1 MTDESGVN
9 GGCSEKFA
17 LSERLKTRVTEI
29 EGEMKKFEGEMK
41 EFEGEMKKFEGEV
54 KKKRRYHL

>member
-41 EFEGEMKKFEGEV
+41 EFEGEV